1 MSDLVKQL
9 LLNNVYVQKVTLEF
23 LVKNVPQ
30 DIKGPIIDV
39 VSFKWTLVLLAT
51 LVILP
56 EALIASFALAH

>member
-23 LVKNVPQ
+23 LVKNVLQ